1 MQYDVTEYDDKF
13 GFSLRHGPV
22 TGDVYQFV
30 RLEGTNPDTTLIT
43 RIADMNTVKWAK
55 YYQDSK
61 SAYRSILIDSSE
73 TYIYLIMMHSFDLF
87 TNLHSFYTEN
97 GTEAMAKRIQNSR

>member
-1 MQYDVTEYDDKF
+1 MQYEISEYSREF
-13 GFSLRHGPV
+13 GFSVRHGPV
-22 TGDVYQFV
+22 TDDVYQFV
-30 RLEGTNPDTTLIT
+30 RLGVTNLDTTLIT

-97 GTEAMAKRIQNSR
+97 GTEAMTKRMQNSR